1 MKAIWSKGL
10 SKRYYFSE
18 KETGIINSIKNLFL
32 RKEVVIDAVKDIYLD
47 IDIGEIIGLIGPNG
61 AGKTTTLKMLSGI
74 LYPTAGEVKV
84 LGFEPFR
91 REKNFLSQITFL
103 SGQRSYLFWDLP
115 ASEYFNFCRVTY
127 KIPKDKFMKNFKEL
141 IQLADIGD
149 ILNIPQRKLSFGQR
163 KRCELVAALLHD
175 PKIIFLDEPTNAL
188 DIINAR
194 KIREFIK
201 KKGDNGNCTI
211 ILTSHNMAD
220 IEQICSRVIIINKGR
235 IIYDGKIENLSRSNG
250 LNKRVKVTFNGP
262 WNKDIIEKF
271 GKVLNW
277 QETEVLLEVS
287 PERAV
292 GMVGDLF
299 AHFPVQD
306 ISVSDPPLEMIIEE
320 IYRKSNVESIC

>member
-1 MKAIWSKGL
+1 MKAIWAKGL

-47 IDIGEIIGLIGPNG
+47 IDIGEIIGFIGPNG

-115 ASEYFNFCRVTY
+115 ASEYFNFCRVIY

-320 IYRKSNVESIC
+320 IYRKSNVERIC